1 MACTIQMIHKADPVL
16 VDRFPFARV
25 LKGNRYLFV
34 AENPDAPGE
43 DSERFI
49 PAPELPHSANQKAFD
64 ARLNSQNP
72 NGKHIRLTK
81 GQASQFAPQEVVE
94 EL

>member
-1 MACTIQMIHKADPVL
+1 MACIIQMIHKADPVL
-16 VDRFPFARV
+16 VARFPFARV
-25 LKGNRYLFV
+25 LKGNRFMFA
-34 AENPDAPGE
+34 AENPDAPEE
-43 DSERFI
+43 DSDLFI
-49 PAPELPHSANQKAFD
+49 PDPELPHSANQTAFD